1 MSCRIAICDDSTAD
15 AAFDREMLTAWAQA
29 RGEPVEVEV
38 FPSAESFLFRY
49 DEDKSFDILL
59 LDIEMEG
66 MDGVPLARRVRR
78 VSDTVEI
85 VFITGYSDYIAEG
98 YDVAALHYLMKPV
111 SREKFFSVMDR
122 AAEKLRKNQKPLTL
136 ETSQGLVRMP
146 VGELR
151 WAEVRGNYVTLHGRE
166 DYTAKL
172 TLGKLMEELD
182 DRFYRVGRSYAVNL
196 TEIGRVTRT
205 EIRMLSGDTIPLPRG
220 AYEGVNRAIIERT

>member
-1 MSCRIAICDDSTAD
+1 MACRIAICDDSTAD

-66 MDGVPLARRVRR
+66 MDGVTLARRVRR